1 MGRVIGRRGAGGRR
15 KQIPE
20 RGGKRQ
26 EGKQPRLGGGVGTVS
41 YNLPLEGQERI
52 CSFLALVTAIL
63 LWHF

>member
-1 MGRVIGRRGAGGRR
+1 MGGVTGRREAGGRR

-20 RGGKRQ
+20 RGGKRR
-26 EGKQPRLGGGVGTVS
+26 EGKQPGLEGDAGTVS
-41 YNLPLEGQERI
+41 YNLPLEGQERT